1 MKDYFMGYARANGTY
16 GIRNHVAVISAMD
29 NSNFIARR
37 VNAYVNGTVVVC
49 PCFGRG
55 EVGADLQQHIA
66 TLGGIGANPNV
77 FAAVVVSMEPVIA
90 GQIAD
95 IIRESGKEV
104 VVCSCDECGGT
115 IETTAVA
122 TRYAKNFVIK
132 ASMLERIKVSVSELM
147 LGVECGG
154 SDAVSGL
161 ISNPVTGMIAD
172 KLIDLDGRVVLS
184 ETTEWMGAE
193 DSLRARAVTPELGQR
208 IVDAIKWYEDYIISI
223 GVDIKGTNPAPDNIK
238 GGLSTI
244 EEKALGAVEKGG
256 TRPIQDLITYNGKV
270 THKGLTLMDA
280 SPGGVENTTSLT
292 SIGCQVII
300 FSTGKGNPIGSPV
313 TPTIK
318 VTGNARTLETYGDNI
333 DVDISGVMTLGTS
346 LDEAAA
352 VLYDSMIDVC
362 CGRLTTAEV
371 LGDTETAV
379 TRLGYTV

>member
-1 MKDYFMGYARANGTY
+1 MKTFYAYARANGSY

-37 VNAYVNGTVVVC
+37 VAACVTGTVEVC

-55 EVGADLQQHIA
+55 EVGADLEQHIA
-66 TLGGIGANPNV
+66 TLGGLGANPNV
-77 FAAVVVSMEPVIA
+77 FAAVVVTMEPVIA
-90 GQIAD
+90 GRIAD
-95 IIRESGKEV
+95 IIRDSGKEV

-115 IETTAVA
+115 INTTCRAV
-122 TRYAKNFVIK
+122 RYAKEFVIK
-132 ASMLERIKVSVSELM
+132 ASEQKRVEVPISELM

-154 SDAVSGL
+154 SDSVSGL
-161 ISNPVTGMIAD
+161 ISNPATGMVAD
-172 KLIDLDGRVVLS
+172 KVVDEGGRVVLS

-193 DSLRARAVTPELGQR
+193 ESLRTRAVTPELGQR

-256 TRPIQDLITYNGKV
+256 TRPIQDLITYNGKFS
-270 THKGLTLMDA
+270 HRGLTLLDA

-292 SIGCQVII
+292 SIGCQLII
-300 FSTGKGNPIGSPV
+300 FSTGKGNPIGNPI

-318 VTGNARTLETYGDNI
+318 VTGNARTMDSYGDNI
-333 DVDISGVMTLGTS
+333 DVDISAVMTEGMELS
-346 LDEAAA
+346 EAGDL
-352 VLYDSMIDVC
+352 LYERMLEYC
-362 CGRLTTAEV
+362 NGKLTTAEV
-371 LGDTETAV
+371 LGDTEVAV